1 MKLLLSR
8 IAEFIVPSDQAPS
21 DKAPSAQAPS
31 NQAATGQYDGRAM
44 AQGYSIDSRTVQPG
58 ELFFA
63 VKGER
68 LDGHDFVEQALGRG
82 AIAAVVEKRQRAR
95 YSSSASLL
103 AVDDT
108 LVALQTLA
116 TAVRKIWGKT
126 AIAITGSMGKTT
138 TKEAM
143 AHLLAIKYR
152 VHRTKGNFNNHF
164 GLPLGLL
171 TLEPEYDVAVVEMG
185 MSHPGEISALARIA
199 LPNHAVV
206 TNVAP
211 VHLESFDSIAGIA
224 RAKYELIEA
233 LPHGGTAVLNADDEY
248 VSQFGRNFKG
258 KVVMFGV
265 KPAAHVQARVP
276 ARVPADV
283 RAENI
288 EVLGPEGTRFD
299 LVSHGMRQPVRSPLL
314 GKHNMYNVLAAAAVA
329 LEHGITPSE
338 IAAALPS
345 LEPADKRGQVVQV
358 GNITVLYDC
367 YNSSPKAL
375 MAAVDTLAAMPA
387 RRRIVAAGEMLELGA
402 TGEQLHREC
411 GRYMARN
418 AAGSQARS
426 KIDFLLGVRGL
437 AKPMVEA
444 ACEAGMK
451 AEFVATPEE
460 AGEWLA
466 RETREG
472 DVVLLKASRGVKL
485 EKALETWQRN
495 SGDRNAPCAGN

>member
-8 IAEFIVPSDQAPS
+8 IAEFIAPGG
-21 DKAPSAQAPS
+21 
-31 NQAATGQYDGRAM
+31 QAATGQYDGRAT
-44 AQGYSIDSRTVQPG
+44 AVGYSIDSRTVQPG

-68 LDGHDFVEQALGRG
+68 FDGHDFVEQALSRG
-82 AIAAVVEKRQRAR
+82 AIAAVVRKDQVPR
-95 YSSSASLL
+95 YSNIVGVL

-108 LVALQTLA
+108 LIALQTLA

-126 AIAITGSMGKTT
+126 AIGVTGSMGKTT

-171 TLEPEYDVAVVEMG
+171 TLEPEYDLAVVEMG
-185 MSHPGEISALARIA
+185 MSHTGEIWSLARIA
-199 LPNHAVV
+199 LPNQAVV

-233 LPHGGTAVLNADDEY
+233 LPSGGTAVLNADDEY
-248 VSQFGRNFKG
+248 VSQFGRDYKG
-258 KVVMFGV
+258 KVILFGFKV
-265 KPAAHVQARVP
+265 T
-276 ARVPADV
+276 ADA
-283 RAENI
+283 RAENV

-299 LVSHGMRQPVRSPLL
+299 LVSHEVRQSMQSPLL
-314 GKHNMYNVLAAAAVA
+314 GKHNVSNVLAAAAIA

-345 LEPADKRGQVVQV
+345 LQAADKRGQIVQM

-375 MAAVDTLAAMPA
+375 SAAVDTLAAMPA
-387 RRRIVAAGEMLELGA
+387 RRRIVVAGEMLELGA
-402 TGEQLHREC
+402 TGEELHRGC
-411 GRYMARN
+411 GRYIAES
-418 AAGSQARS
+418 AAGGHTG

-437 AKPMVEA
+437 AQPMVEA
-444 ACEAGMK
+444 AREAGMK
-451 AEFVATPEE
+451 AELVVTPEE

-466 RETREG
+466 RETRDG

-485 EKALETWQRN
+485 EKALETWRKI
-495 SGDRNAPCAGN
+495 SGIPNASGAGN

>member
-8 IAEFIVPSDQAPS
+8 IAEFIAPGE
-21 DKAPSAQAPS
+21 APAGGAPTG
-31 NQAATGQYDGRAM
+31 QAATGQYDSHAM

-68 LDGHDFVEQALGRG
+68 LDGHDFVDQALSRG
-82 AIAAVVEKRQRAR
+82 AIAAVVRKDQLAR
-95 YSSSASLL
+95 YSNRAGLL
-103 AVDDT
+103 AVGDT

-116 TAVRKIWGKT
+116 TAVRKMWGKT
-126 AIAITGSMGKTT
+126 AIGITGSMGKTT

-171 TLEPEYDVAVVEMG
+171 NLEPEYDLAVVEMG

-199 LPNHAVV
+199 LPNQAVI
-206 TNVAP
+206 TNVAA

-248 VSQFGRNFKG
+248 VRQFGRDFKG
-258 KVVMFGV
+258 KVVLFGL
-265 KPAAHVQARVP
+265 KPTACVS
-276 ARVPADV
+276 ADV

-288 EVLGPEGTRFD
+288 EVLGLEGTRFD
-299 LVSHGMRQPVRSPLL
+299 LVSREVGQPVQSPLL
-314 GKHNMYNVLAAAAVA
+314 GTHNVYNVLAAAAIA

-338 IAAALPS
+338 IAGALPS
-345 LEPADKRGQVVQV
+345 LQPADKRGQVVQL

-375 MAAVDTLAAMPA
+375 MAAVDTLASMPA
-387 RRRIVAAGEMLELGA
+387 RRRIVVAGEMLELGA
-402 TGEQLHREC
+402 SGEQLHREC
-411 GRYMARN
+411 GRYI
-418 AAGSQARS
+418 AGR
-426 KIDFLLGVRGL
+426 KLDFLLGVRGL
-437 AKPMVEA
+437 ARPMVEA
-444 ACEAGMK
+444 AREAGMK

-460 AGEWLA
+460 AGEWLS
-466 RETREG
+466 RESREG

-485 EKALETWQRN
+485 EKAMETWRQKIAIP
-495 SGDRNAPCAGN
+495 STPGAGN

>member
-8 IAEFIVPSDQAPS
+8 IAEFIAPDSHAPADQ
-21 DKAPSAQAPS
+21 SAS
-31 NQAATGQYDGRAM
+31 GQYDGRETV
-44 AQGYSIDSRTVQPG
+44 QGYSIDSRTVQPG

-68 LDGHDFVEQALGRG
+68 LDGHDFVQQALSRG
-82 AIAAVVEKRQRAR
+82 AIAAAVRKDQLAR
-95 YSSSASLL
+95 YSGLAGLL

-126 AIAITGSMGKTT
+126 AIGITGSMGKTT

-152 VHRTKGNFNNHF
+152 VHRTRGNFNNHF

-171 TLEPEYDVAVVEMG
+171 TLEPEYDLAVVEMG
-185 MSHPGEISALARIA
+185 MSHAGEIAALARIA
-199 LPNHAVV
+199 LPNQAVV

-248 VSQFGRNFKG
+248 VSQFGRDFKG
-258 KVVMFGV
+258 KVILFGL
-265 KPAAHVQARVP
+265 KAAAGVV
-276 ARVPADV
+276 ADV

-288 EVLGPEGTRFD
+288 EVLGVEGTRFD
-299 LVSHGMRQPVRSPLL
+299 LVSRMVSGEVRQAVQSPLL
-314 GKHNMYNVLAAAAVA
+314 GRHNVYNVLAAAAMA

-345 LEPADKRGQVVQV
+345 LQAADKRGQVVQV

-367 YNSSPKAL
+367 YNSSPRAL

-387 RRRIVAAGEMLELGA
+387 RRRMVVAGEMLELGL
-402 TGEQLHREC
+402 TGEEMHREC
-411 GRYMARN
+411 GRYI
-418 AAGSQARS
+418 AGR
-426 KIDFLLGVRGL
+426 KLDFLLGVRGL
-437 AKPMVEA
+437 AKPMVDA
-444 ACEAGMK
+444 ARDAGMK

-466 RETREG
+466 RETRDG

-485 EKALETWQRN
+485 EKALETWRQR
-495 SGDRNAPCAGN
+495 SGSPDATGAGS

>member
-1 MKLLLSR
+1 MKLPLSR
-8 IAEFIVPSDQAPS
+8 IAEFVGAPLSDAVRPGAG
-21 DKAPSAQAPS
+21 DAL
-31 NQAATGQYDGRAM
+31 

-58 ELFFA
+58 EIFFA

-68 LDGHDFVEQALGRG
+68 LDGHDFVELALARG
-82 AIAAVVEKRQRAR
+82 ALAAIVRKDQFAR
-95 YSSSASLL
+95 YSQPGSLI

-126 AIAITGSMGKTT
+126 AIGVTGSMGKTT

-152 VHRTKGNFNNHF
+152 VHRTRGNFNNHF

-171 TLEPEYDVAVVEMG
+171 TLEPEYDLAVVEMG
-185 MSHPGEISALARIA
+185 MSHAGEIAALSRIA
-199 LPNHAVV
+199 LPNEAVV

-224 RAKYELIEA
+224 RAKYELVEA
-233 LPHGGTAVLNADDEY
+233 LPSGGTAALNADDEY
-248 VSQFGRNFKG
+248 VSQFGRDFKG
-258 KVVMFGV
+258 KVVLFGL
-265 KPAAHVQARVP
+265 KST
-276 ARVPADV
+276 ADV

-288 EVLGPEGTRFD
+288 ESLGAEGTRFD
-299 LVSHGMRQPVRSPLL
+299 LVSRPGSEDRQGVHSPLL
-314 GKHNMYNVLAAAAVA
+314 GKHNVYNVLAAAAIA

-345 LEPADKRGQVVQV
+345 LSPADKRGQVVQV
-358 GNITVLYDC
+358 GNIAVLSDC
-367 YNSSPKAL
+367 YNSSPRAL
-375 MAAVDTLAAMPA
+375 MAAADTLAAMPGQ
-387 RRRIVAAGEMLELGA
+387 RRIVVAGEMLELGGSA
-402 TGEQLHREC
+402 EPLHREC
-411 GRYMARN
+411 GRYMAGCKFN
-418 AAGSQARS
+418 
-426 KIDFLLGVRGL
+426 FLLGVRGL

-444 ACEAGMK
+444 AREAGMA

-466 RETREG
+466 REARDG

-485 EKALETWQRN
+485 EKALETWERMTDFP
-495 SGDRNAPCAGN
+495 SASSP

>member
-8 IAEFIVPSDQAPS
+8 IAEFISPIEQAG
-21 DKAPSAQAPS
+21 
-31 NQAATGQYDGRAM
+31 GQYDGRATV
-44 AQGYSIDSRTVQPG
+44 QGYSIDSRTVPPG
-58 ELFFA
+58 DLFFA

-68 LDGHDFVEQALGRG
+68 LDGHDFVEQALSRG
-82 AIAAVVEKRQRAR
+82 AIAAVVRKDQLAR
-95 YSSSASLL
+95 YSNPAGLL

-116 TAVRKIWGKT
+116 TAVRKMWGKT

-143 AHLLAIKYR
+143 AHLLMVRYR

-171 TLEPEYDVAVVEMG
+171 TLEPEYDLAVVEMG
-185 MSHPGEISALARIA
+185 MSHAGEIAALARIA
-199 LPNHAVV
+199 LPNQAVI

-248 VSQFGRNFKG
+248 VSQFGRDFKG
-258 KVVMFGV
+258 KVVMFGLKTTAGV
-265 KPAAHVQARVP
+265 L
-276 ARVPADV
+276 ADV

-288 EVLGPEGTRFD
+288 ETLGPAGTRFD
-299 LVSHGMRQPVRSPLL
+299 LVSHEVRQSVQSPLL
-314 GKHNMYNVLAAAAVA
+314 GKHNVYNVLAAAAIA
-329 LEHGITPSE
+329 LEHGVVPSE
-338 IAAALPS
+338 IAEALPS
-345 LEPADKRGQVVQV
+345 LQPADKRGQVVQL

-367 YNSSPKAL
+367 YNSSPRAL

-387 RRRIVAAGEMLELGA
+387 RRRIVVAGEMLELGA
-402 TGEQLHREC
+402 SGEQLHREC
-411 GRYMARN
+411 GRYVAGRQ
-418 AAGSQARS
+418 AAN
-426 KIDFLLGVRGL
+426 KFDFLLGVRGL
-437 AKPMVEA
+437 AKAMVDA
-444 ACEAGMK
+444 ACEAGMT
-451 AEFVATPEE
+451 AIFVATPEE

-466 RETREG
+466 REARDG

-485 EKALETWQRN
+485 EKALETWR
-495 SGDRNAPCAGN
+495 GKFGV

>member
-1 MKLLLSR
+1 MKLPLSR
-8 IAEFIVPSDQAPS
+8 IAEFI
-21 DKAPSAQAPS
+21 SAAGQVDS
-31 NQAATGQYDGRAM
+31 HATAE
-44 AQGYSIDSRTVQPG
+44 GYSIDSRTVKAG

-68 LDGHDFVEQALGRG
+68 LDGHEFVEQALGQG
-82 AIAAVVEKRQRAR
+82 AVAAVVEKAQW
-95 YSSSASLL
+95 ASFPTHSRLL

-126 AIAITGSMGKTT
+126 AIGVTGSMGKTT
-138 TKEAM
+138 TKDAM

-185 MSHPGEISALARIA
+185 MSRSGEIAALARIA
-199 LPNHAVV
+199 LPNQAVV

-211 VHLESFDSIAGIA
+211 VHLESFESIAGIA

-248 VSQFGRNFKG
+248 VCQFGRDFKG
-258 KVVMFGV
+258 KVVTFGL
-265 KPAAHVQARVP
+265 KGAGVP
-276 ARVPADV
+276 ACVPADV

-299 LVSHGMRQPVRSPLL
+299 LVSREVRQPVHSPLL
-314 GKHNMYNVLAAAAVA
+314 GKHNVYNVLAAATMA

-338 IAAALPS
+338 IAEALPS
-345 LEPADKRGQVVQV
+345 LQAADKRGQVVQL

-367 YNSSPKAL
+367 YNSSPNAL
-375 MAAVDTLAAMPA
+375 TAAVDMLAAMPA
-387 RRRIVAAGEMLELGA
+387 QRRIVVAGEMLELGS
-402 TGEQLHREC
+402 TGGQLHRAC
-411 GRYMARN
+411 GRYI
-418 AAGSQARS
+418 AGLGANG
-426 KIDFLLGVRGL
+426 KLDFLLGVRGL
-437 AKPMVEA
+437 AEAMVEA
-444 ACEAGMK
+444 GREAGLS

-460 AGEWLA
+460 AGDWLA
-466 RETREG
+466 RHARDG
-472 DVVLLKASRGVKL
+472 DVVLLKASRGVRL
-485 EKALETWQRN
+485 EKALETWRQK
-495 SGDRNAPCAGN
+495 SGIPPS